1 MSESLKHQQL
11 VKLIFEKTV
20 LLVGRENE
28 VLISVDSDNC
38 NNLPP
43 LTVEGYRPDVFY
55 CFNGVLIIGEAKTS
69 KDAAKQHSINQ
80 FESYIKKC
88 SLFQGEATL
97 IIAVPWTERIT
108 IYNLI
113 QRLRKFYPGNYSVKV
128 IDELGG
134 RQ

>member
-11 VKLIFEKTV
+11 VNLIFEKTIAI
-20 LLVGRENE
+20 VGKNN
-28 VLISVDSDNC
+28 VALIAIDSEKSG
-38 NNLPP
+38 NLPP

-55 CFNGVLIIGEAKTS
+55 CFNGILIIGEAKTGT
-69 KDAAKQHSINQ
+69 DAEKQHSLNQ
-80 FESYIKKC
+80 YESYIKKC

-108 IYNLI
+108 IYNLT
-113 QRLRKFYPGNYSVKV
+113 QRLRKLYPGDYSIIV
-128 IDELGG
+128 IDELGV